1 MCNRGLESGRLF
13 RSNKVELGRVR
24 HEHRLTFPWLETGVL
39 GDGDCGHGINFNSN
53 KKAPNNAGAFSGS

>member
-1 MCNRGLESGRLF
+1 MCNRGLETGRAF
-13 RSNKVELGRVR
+13 FQIKWSLGRVR
-24 HEHRLTFPWLETGVL
+24 QEHRRTFPWLETGVL